1 MRVAVAGAGNV
12 GRFVAEDLTNRGHKV
27 ILIERDA
34 RRIERHSMG
43 IECTWINADS
53 TDPLNLQ
60 GAGLES
66 CEVLVAATGDDKVNL
81 VTSLLAKQEF
91 GIPRVLARVNHPKN
105 EWLFNESWGVDAPV
119 SPPHLLTSL
128 VEEAVTVGDLV
139 TLLRLEQGK
148 VLLVEFKLAEN
159 SPAVGRVIAE
169 LTLPR
174 DCALVA
180 IVRGGHVI
188 APREETPLMIGDE
201 ILALSTPEAQGPLE
215 QLLSG
220 LVGGEDGRIG

>member
-34 RRIERHSMG
+34 GRIERHSMS
-43 IECTWINADS
+43 IKCTWINADS

-60 GAGLES
+60 GAGLET

-159 SPAVGRVIAE
+159 SPAVGKVIGE
-169 LTLPR
+169 LTMPR

-201 ILALSTPEAQGPLE
+201 ILALSTLESQGPLE

-220 LVGGEDGRIG
+220 LVGGVDGRIG